1 MAAIIASCGQSRR
14 GNPKISEGTVE
25 VPGGKIWYRI
35 AGADRKGIPLLTVHG
50 GPGAPHEYMDPVK
63 AFSDERPV
71 IFYDQLGCGRSD
83 RPEDTTLWN
92 VPRFVDELDALC
104 NALELKKVHILGQSW
119 GSMLAVEYMLRK
131 QPARVKSLILSG
143 PYLSSPLWS
152 KDQRDWIDDLPD
164 SFKDTILK
172 YEAEKNYGA
181 PAYQEAVT
189 AFYQLH
195 LCRMD
200 PWPEEL
206 LLSMEHMGTAVY
218 EYMWGPSEF
227 TLTGTLRE
235 ADLTS
240 RLSELSVPV
249 LFTCGEFDEARPET
263 VAYFQSLV
271 PGSQMHVFQGASHS
285 HILEQPNEYNA
296 VIKAFLEKQD
306 SGK

>member
-1 MAAIIASCGQSRR
+1 
-14 GNPKISEGTVE
+14 
-25 VPGGKIWYRI
+25 
-35 AGADRKGIPLLTVHG
+35 
-50 GPGAPHEYMDPVK
+50 MDPLK
-63 AFSDERPV
+63 ALSDERPV

-131 QPARVKSLILSG
+131 QPSRVKSLILSG

-152 KDQRDWIDDLPD
+152 KDQRDWIEELPA
-164 SFKDTILK
+164 SLKDTILK

-263 VAYFQSLV
+263 VAYFQSLI

-296 VIKAFLEKQD
+296 VIKAFLEKLD
-306 SGK
+306 GK